1 MVRFGGLVR
10 GLRLSVSQYAWAVA
24 LLLLLPLSDQ
34 GHINPQAAYDHARKL
49 FLRGYLAMSQQEAE
63 VAYWR
68 LRNSDAAWAL
78 RFQLL
83 EAEAISWRGMS
94 EEALTVLSRPS
105 AFASPEMRVEKLT
118 LEGVAHTHL
127 NQLPSANQELA
138 EAEGICVGAAYL
150 ACGSVPRARGVL
162 AIQRGDLPA
171 ARRFFNTSLR
181 FSRER
186 HDGWLE
192 ATSLLNLGTA
202 ALLDEHY
209 DEAIDWSHAAEQ
221 RASELDA
228 GDILLF
234 TLGNLGWAYYGLG
247 DGDRALDM
255 FKQAEERAV
264 AVEDSGA
271 AILWLTD
278 SGRVYQDENNLEL
291 AAKCYRT
298 ALDLARQVDSEEDI
312 LNALEDLARVSVR
325 AKQFNDAS
333 RYVDEATPLMQGNEN
348 RLDAMDIMLA
358 QGEIAAARREDAKA
372 EDFFAMV
379 ERDPASQTSTR
390 LGAQHELAKL
400 YELQGHVAQAE
411 GMYKASLGTFED
423 ARAELEK
430 ESSKLPFLAN
440 AAGIY
445 DDYIHFLVSQGK
457 TEEALLAAD
466 QSRARTLA
474 QGLKEAEGAH
484 AAGPAMQPRAVARK
498 AGATL
503 LFYWLGEKQSYL
515 WAVTPDKIALFT
527 LPSQGEIA
535 PRIQRYRKALLGIQD
550 PLDAGNSDGRELYK
564 ILVAPAA
571 ELLRPNAPVMI
582 LADGALSQLNF
593 ETLIV
598 PESPQPAKS
607 SAAPHYWLEDAT
619 VMAAPS
625 LAMLAAARPAQRN
638 SQKLLLLG
646 DTISPGDDYPELR
659 WAALEMSKIES
670 HFTAPDE
677 VIFAR
682 QQATPAA
689 YLGSN
694 PRQFAY
700 IHFVSHGFAS
710 STDPLDSAIILSRPN
725 ATEDSFKLYARE
737 IMQHPIDARLVTI
750 SACNTSGTRSY
761 AGEGLVGL
769 SWAFLRAGAHN
780 AIGALWE
787 ASDESTPRLMDRL
800 YRGLQQ
806 GESPGEALRAAK
818 LTLLHSNSRFRSPF
832 YWAPFQLYT
841 RM

>member
-1 MVRFGGLVR
+1 VDGRNFELAHQSYSQA
-10 GLRLSVSQYAWAVA
+10 LRLAQAINDQEQVAYALMSLALVSIESGNSSEAESYADQAFSMAQRSGSQPEIHNAVA
-24 LLLLLPLSDQ
+24 
-34 GHINPQAAYDHARKL
+34 IRMQAAA
-49 FLRGYLAMSQQEAE
+49 LRGDTALAGQLLGDVMATPEGDMSMKWASEDAMARLYERQENVSAAQ
-63 VAYWR
+63 VAYA
-68 LRNSDAAWAL
+68 S
-78 RFQLL
+78 
-83 EAEAISWRGMS
+83 
-94 EEALTVLSRPS
+94 ALTT
-105 AFASPEMRVEKLT
+105 FE
-118 LEGVAHTHL
+118 
-127 NQLPSANQELA
+127 
-138 EAEGICVGAAYL
+138 
-150 ACGSVPRARGVL
+150 
-162 AIQRGDLPA
+162 A
-171 ARRFFNTSLR
+171 ARSQLQH
-181 FSRER
+181 E
-186 HDGWLE
+186 D
-192 ATSLLNLGTA
+192 
-202 ALLDEHY
+202 
-209 DEAIDWSHAAEQ
+209 
-221 RASELDA
+221 SEL
-228 GDILLF
+228 
-234 TLGNLGWAYYGLG
+234 
-247 DGDRALDM
+247 
-255 FKQAEERAV
+255 
-264 AVEDSGA
+264 
-271 AILWLTD
+271 
-278 SGRVYQDENNLEL
+278 
-291 AAKCYRT
+291 
-298 ALDLARQVDSEEDI
+298 
-312 LNALEDLARVSVR
+312 
-325 AKQFNDAS
+325 
-333 RYVDEATPLMQGNEN
+333 P
-348 RLDAMDIMLA
+348 
-358 QGEIAAARREDAKA
+358 
-372 EDFFAMV
+372 FA
-379 ERDPASQTSTR
+379 
-390 LGAQHELAKL
+390 
-400 YELQGHVAQAE
+400 
-411 GMYKASLGTFED
+411 
-423 ARAELEK
+423 
-430 ESSKLPFLAN
+430 AN
-440 AAGIY
+440 ATRIY
-445 DDYIHFLVSQGK
+445 DDYVHFLVSQGK

-527 LPSQGEIA
+527 LPAEAEIA
-535 PRIQRYRKALLGIQD
+535 PRIQRYRKALLGIED
-550 PLDAGNSDGRELYK
+550 PLEAGNSDGRELYK

-646 DTISPGDDYPELR
+646 DTVSPGDDYPELR
-659 WAALEMSKIES
+659 WAALEMNKIES
-670 HFTAPDE
+670 HFGAPDE
-677 VIFAR
+677 VVFAR

-694 PRQFAY
+694 PRQFTY